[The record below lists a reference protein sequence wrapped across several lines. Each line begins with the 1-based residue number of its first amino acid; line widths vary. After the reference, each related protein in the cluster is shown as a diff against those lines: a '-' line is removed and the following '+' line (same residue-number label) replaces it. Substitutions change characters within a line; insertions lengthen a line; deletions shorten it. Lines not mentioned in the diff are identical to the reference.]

1 MKISMVGI
9 DHSKAELSF
18 RERFSFTKAA
28 AVESMKQIKEECPE
42 CGCLLLST
50 CNRTEL
56 WISAASGE
64 EKATPE
70 LLCGLKGVS
79 REEAGS
85 VFVCREGTEAMRH
98 LFELACGMK
107 SQIFGEDQIVT
118 QVREALT
125 LAREN
130 HCTDSALSRLFQEA
144 VTAAK
149 KVKSQ
154 VPLTNADQSS
164 AAGVVRLLKQQ
175 FGSLA
180 KLPCMVIGNGAMGRL
195 TAECLV
201 KEGCQ
206 VCLTLRQYRY
216 GAAIIPEECS
226 VIPYEDRYRFL
237 PQMKAVISA
246 TASPHYTLHLQETA
260 PLVSDGTLRVLA
272 DLAVPRDIEPEIGQ
286 LPGIVLYDIDQIGGA
301 ARNNVSA
308 ECLHQAEQILEE
320 AMSDFSNWYY
330 FRDFLPMVQEISQTA
345 SDDILGRANKSI
357 RNLCLPQEEQER
369 LERDVYQAAN
379 KVLSKLMFG
388 IRDNLNR
395 ELWQDCLE
403 SLEKSAMK

>member
-18 RERFSFTKAA
+18 RERFSFTKVA
-28 AVESMKQIKEECPE
+28 AVESMKKIREKCPE

-56 WISAASGE
+56 WLSAGNGE
-64 EKATPE
+64 EKATPQ
-70 LLCGLKGVS
+70 LLCSLKEVS
-79 REEAGS
+79 QEEAGS
-85 VFVCREGTEAMRH
+85 VFVCREGTEAVRH

-130 HCTDSALSRLFQEA
+130 RCADSALQRLFQEA
-144 VTAAK
+144 VAAAK

-154 VPLTNADQSS
+154 VPFTNADQSS
-164 AAGVVRLLKQQ
+164 ATGVVRLLKQQ
-175 FGSLA
+175 FGSLS

-206 VCLTLRQYRY
+206 VWVTLRQYRY
-216 GAAIIPEECS
+216 GAAMIPDECS
-226 VIPYEDRYRFL
+226 VIPYEERYHFL
-237 PQMKAVISA
+237 SRMKAVVSA
-246 TASPHYTLHLQETA
+246 TVSPHYTLHLEETA
-260 PLVSDGTLRVLA
+260 PLLSDGSARIFA

-286 LPGIVLYDIDQIGGA
+286 LPGVILYDIDQIGGA
-301 ARNNVSA
+301 ARSNVSA
-308 ECLHQAEQILEE
+308 ECLQQAEKILEE

-330 FRDFLPMVQEISQTA
+330 FRDYLPIVQEISQTA
-345 SDDILGRANKSI
+345 SDDILWRANKSI
-357 RNLCLPQEEQER
+357 RNLCLSEEEQER
-369 LERDVYQAAN
+369 LEQDVYQAAN

-388 IRDNLNR
+388 FRDNLNR